1 MSDSPKPKKKQLL
14 PGLGGQ
20 QAFSA
25 FQGPKMG
32 ASAELDHMDL
42 FKLQAQL
49 EKAMT
54 HHRRGELNIAEGM
67 YKDILT
73 MNPNQPDAMN
83 LIGVIN
89 VAKGETQLAIDQLQM
104 AVSLRP
110 KDPTILNNLGNA
122 FVNERRW
129 EEAMDA
135 LEKAVALKPDFPEAY
150 ANLARAYR
158 SNDRSDEAEHCYKR
172 VLDILPDNGAALVGL
187 ARLYQDRGESE
198 RAEEILKRAMT
209 EGKNPSGALM
219 SFAQTRKFKEEPPEL
234 EDIKRLIAEAK
245 RNSGEIV
252 NLYYSAGKIFN
263 DLGRYDEA
271 FEHYA
276 KGNELRGLEHDPK
289 EFVNQVDAIIKIF
302 DKKFFEDRQDFGI
315 DSNRPIFIVGMP
327 RSGTTL
333 REQIISSHNKVFG
346 AGELEYIKKLQMQS
360 WQLTPGKTRFPE
372 SFPAMTK
379 EGSIILGRRY
389 LRYLEH
395 HSSTAERVT
404 DKMPHNFLNL
414 GMMAIMF
421 PKATFI
427 HAKRNAV
434 DTCLSCF
441 FHNFNDAHSYN
452 RNLTH
457 MGLYY
462 REYVRLTNHWHE
474 VLGDRFYYSD
484 YEALTE
490 NQEEESR
497 KLIDHCGLEWDDN
510 CLQFYKSDRAVLT
523 PSNWQVR
530 QPMYKSS
537 TERWRRYEKH
547 LGPLLEALGDLA
559 PQ

>member
-1 MSDSPKPKKKQLL
+1 MSDTPKKKKQLL

-25 FQGPKMG
+25 FQGPKIG
-32 ASAELDHMDL
+32 QGDQLDHMDL
-42 FKLQAQL
+42 FKLQAEL

-54 HHRRGELNIAEGM
+54 HHRRGQLDIAEGM
-67 YKDILT
+67 YRDILT
-73 MNPNQPDAMN
+73 KNPNQPDALN
-83 LIGVIN
+83 LLGVVN
-89 VAKGETQLAIDQLQM
+89 VAKGDLQLAIDQLGV

-110 KDPTILNNLGNA
+110 KDPTILNNYGNA
-122 FVNERRW
+122 LINDRRW
-129 EEAMDA
+129 EEAMEV
-135 LEKAVALKPDFPEAY
+135 LERTVALKPDFIEGFS
-150 ANLARAYR
+150 NLARAYR
-158 SNDRSDEAEHCYKR
+158 SNDNSDEAEHCYKR
-172 VLDILPDNGAALVGL
+172 ILDILPDNGAALVGL
-187 ARLYQDRGESE
+187 ARLYQDRGNGDQ
-198 RAEEILKRAMT
+198 AEELLRRVLT
-209 EGKNPSGALM
+209 EGKNPAGALM
-219 SFAQTRKFKEEPPEL
+219 SFAHSRKFTEEPQEL
-234 EDIKRLIAEAK
+234 SDIKEIIEKTQRV
-245 RNSGEIV
+245 SGEIV
-252 NLYYSAGKIFN
+252 NLYYSAGKICN

-271 FEHYA
+271 FGFYS
-276 KGNELRGLEHDPK
+276 KGNELRGLEHDPA
-289 EFVNQVDAIIKIF
+289 EFTRQIDRVIKVF
-302 DKKFFEDRQDFGI
+302 DKKFFEDRQDFGVE
-315 DSNRPIFIVGMP
+315 SNRPIFIVGMP

-333 REQIISSHNKVFG
+333 REQIISSHSKVFG
-346 AGELEYIKKLQMQS
+346 AGELEYIKKLQVQS
-360 WQLTPGKTRFPE
+360 WQLTPGKARYPDCI
-372 SFPAMTK
+372 PDMTK

-395 HSSTAERVT
+395 HSSTAEHVT

-427 HAKRNAV
+427 HAKRNAM
-434 DTCLSCF
+434 DTCLSCY
-441 FHNFNDAHSYN
+441 FHNFNDAHAYN

-484 YEALTE
+484 YEALTQ

-497 KLIDHCGLEWDDN
+497 KLIDQCGLEWDEN

-530 QPMYKSS
+530 QPMYKTS